1 MSAGSAPPGDV
12 VIVGAG
18 PVGLALACALADL
31 RLTVTLVERQPR
43 AALAAPAPDGR
54 EIALTHRSAAILRKL
69 GLWQRLAGEDVA
81 PIREARVVDAGTP
94 ECLRF
99 QPGGAAPHEP
109 LGHLVPN
116 AAIRAAAFA
125 GVAERPGVALLDA
138 VRVSRIRPGADA
150 AEVELAD
157 GRVLRARLVVAADS
171 RLSDAR
177 RQMGLGAE
185 MREFGRDV
193 IVCNMAHSAPADG
206 IAWECFG
213 YERTLAVLP
222 LNRRRVSTVVTVPS
236 AQSEELM
243 SLPAQDYAELVAR
256 QFGERLGRLTPDGDR
271 HAYPLVAVYARRF
284 VAPRFAL
291 AGDAAVGMHPMT
303 AHGFNLGLYG
313 IDALARAVSAAHRAH
328 RDIGALDVLLR
339 YEAEHR
345 RATRPLYLGTN
356 ALVGLFTDTRG
367 PARLARAAVLRLA
380 ERLPPLKAA
389 ITRRLTTGATSRRQ
403 FL

>member
-1 MSAGSAPPGDV
+1 MSAQAAPQGDV

-18 PVGLALACALADL
+18 PVGLALACALADAGL
-31 RLTVTLVERQPR
+31 GVTLVERQPR

-54 EIALTHRSAAILRKL
+54 EIALTHRSEAILRNL
-69 GLWQRLAGEDVA
+69 GLWQRLAGDDVA
-81 PIREARVVDAGTP
+81 PIREARVLDAGTP
-94 ECLRF
+94 EQLRF
-99 QPGGAAPHEP
+99 QPDGAAAREP

-125 GVAERPGVALLDA
+125 GVADRPAITLLDA
-138 VRVSRIRPGADA
+138 VRVSRIRPGAEA
-150 AEVELAD
+150 AQAAAVELAD

-185 MREFGRDV
+185 LREFGRDV
-193 IVCNMAHSAPADG
+193 IVCNMAHAAPSDG

-222 LNRRRVSTVVTVPS
+222 LNRQRVSTVVTMPG
-236 AQSEELM
+236 AQSGELM
-243 SLPAQDYAELVAR
+243 RLPPQEYADLVAR
-256 QFGERLGRLTPDGDR
+256 QFGDRLGRMRLDGDR
-271 HAYPLVAVYARRF
+271 HVYPLVAVYARRF

-291 AGDAAVGMHPMT
+291 AGDAAVGMHPVT

-313 IDALARAVSAAHRAH
+313 IDALARATGAAHRAQ
-328 RDIGALDVLLR
+328 RDVGALDVLLR

-380 ERLPPLKAA
+380 EHLPPLKSA
-389 ITRRLTTGATSRRQ
+389 ITRRLTAGAA
-403 FL
+403 F